1 MALKKLLDKFNTFHA
16 FLPDFI
22 LKKGPT
28 FLTSPGSCLGLRV
41 TSFHLFNSSAQLPS
55 SSSVHSF
62 CTSPDPDSSGS
73 SSSSSSVQWSTT
85 KPYLSCHP
93 EEQQQMSEKSVIKI
107 SKLTIHSTLSEATK
121 WALGCFSKQEQADML
136 SLPFL
141 YYIISQFISVFWSV
155 LTCDLLEDRCAHEES
170 VKLFSGRRQLATE
183 IDPRVSHTYVK
194 FISSL
199 FTLHYWA

>member
-62 CTSPDPDSSGS
+62 CTSPDPDNSGS

-93 EEQQQMSEKSVIKI
+93 EEQQQMSEKSVI
-107 SKLTIHSTLSEATK
+107 SKLTLHTALSEVTK

-155 LTCDLLEDRCAHEES
+155 LTCDLLEDRCTDEES
-170 VKLFSGRRQLATE
+170 VKHFFRQVPTATE